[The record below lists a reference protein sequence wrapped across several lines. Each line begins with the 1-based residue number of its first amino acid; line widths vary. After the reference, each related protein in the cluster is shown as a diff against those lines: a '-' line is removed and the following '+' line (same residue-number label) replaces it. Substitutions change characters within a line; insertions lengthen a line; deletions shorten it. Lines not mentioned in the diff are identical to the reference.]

1 MAYNELINIINAQ
14 AKDGDQ
20 LWSFKGI
27 KGHRKKI
34 KKWEVLVDWDHTN
47 ESWEPL
53 NEMRLADSITLAEY
67 AIKNK
72 LFYQPGWKW
81 AKKKRIKVPR
91 NMLVW
96 QRSLNPKLRI
106 RRLGSNSE

>member
-1 MAYNELINIINAQ
+1 MPKPKMAINSGVLRA
-14 AKDGDQ
+14 
-20 LWSFKGI
+20 LRGI
-27 KGHRKKI
+27 GRK

-67 AIKNK
+67 AIKDK

-81 AKKKRIKVPR
+81 AKKKNKTK
-91 NMLVW
+91 LVICEEGFSPW
-96 QRSLNPKLRI
+96 ASDTHDCFTADGEPHV
-106 RRLGSNSE
+106 